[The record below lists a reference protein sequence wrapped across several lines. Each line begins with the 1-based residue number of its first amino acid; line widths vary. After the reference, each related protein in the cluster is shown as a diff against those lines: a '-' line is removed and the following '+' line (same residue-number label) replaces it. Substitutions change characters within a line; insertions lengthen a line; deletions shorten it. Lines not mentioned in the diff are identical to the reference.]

1 MTNVWEGVTGLL
13 YVYVYILLAVSIFW
27 SPFFVKDIFTL
38 YWKVKIRRR
47 TNEWHGNLS
56 AQVIEAM
63 AGVFFHSKYLAW
75 FYGVLMLSA
84 TSDSDQVLK
93 DSGLH
98 DMAHRSGGKTAQEH
112 ELATHP
118 VPIEGFFASNFWG
131 VRA

>member
-13 YVYVYILLAVSIFW
+13 YVYVYILLAINIFW

-47 TNEWHGNLS
+47 ENEWHGNLS

-63 AGVFFHSKYLAW
+63 TGIFFHDKWLAR
-75 FYGVLMLSA
+75 FYGALILSP

-93 DSGLH
+93 DSDLH
-98 DMAHRSGGKTAQEH
+98 DMAHRSGGKTAQAH
-112 ELATHP
+112 ELDSHP
-118 VPIEGFFASNFWG
+118 APVEGFYASRYWN